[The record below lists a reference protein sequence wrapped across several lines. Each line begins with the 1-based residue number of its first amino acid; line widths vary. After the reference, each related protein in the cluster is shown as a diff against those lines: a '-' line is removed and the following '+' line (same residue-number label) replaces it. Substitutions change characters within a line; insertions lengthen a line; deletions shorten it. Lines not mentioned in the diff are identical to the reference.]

1 MSHMKAVRSRVK
13 ADVEYGF
20 SFIDHF
26 ADLFFVCDLRDQ
38 AAGL

>member
-1 MSHMKAVRSRVK
+1 MSNMKAVRSRVK
-13 ADVEYGF
+13 ADVEY
-20 SFIDHF
+20 SLSLVYHF